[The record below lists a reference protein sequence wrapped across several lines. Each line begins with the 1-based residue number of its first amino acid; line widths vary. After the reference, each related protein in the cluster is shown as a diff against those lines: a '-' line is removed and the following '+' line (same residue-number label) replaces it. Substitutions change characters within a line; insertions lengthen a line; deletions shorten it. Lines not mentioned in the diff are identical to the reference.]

1 MDFTRSMNQLISNAI
16 PDLVAAVALDVAVM
30 VSQLRPVVLI
40 SCDLNSFRIGVLPL
54 NSNLGIIALIL

>member
-1 MDFTRSMNQLISNAI
+1 
-16 PDLVAAVALDVAVM
+16 LVAAVALDVAVM